1 MKKIL
6 KALFIT
12 LGILLITA
20 GAIALLSMT
29 RMNVFIQRVAVHQL
43 SRAYDTRVTVGSV
56 SVELLNERVEIG
68 DLTVFNPPGFR
79 NTPAMHCGAVKVLF
93 DLRSIFSK
101 EPTIRAVSV
110 EDVDVHLRY
119 ELGEGTNLGGL
130 ARRAA
135 DRDRASVK
143 SDKRNTDREPT
154 GNDPPE
160 SESEND
166 PLRTR
171 REWVIEELRC
181 NGAKVH
187 VSANL
192 LPFTSLSLNLAPFKL
207 EELTEGRKP
216 AGIPKVAGIFVR
228 SIMLETLTLKGLLRP
243 VLKPLVSRLRDEA
256 EGLF

>member
-1 MKKIL
+1 MKKLL
-6 KALFIT
+6 KVLFIV
-12 LGILLITA
+12 LGILLVIA

-29 RMNVFIQRVAVHQL
+29 RMNVFLQRVVVQQL

-56 SVELLNERVEIG
+56 SVDLVRERVEIG
-68 DLTVFNPPGFR
+68 DLTVFNPPSFR

-119 ELGEGTNLGGL
+119 ELGEGTNLGVL

-135 DRDRASVK
+135 DRDRALVK
-143 SDKRNTDREPT
+143 SDKRKTDREAT
-154 GNDPPE
+154 GNDRP
-160 SESEND
+160 ESEND

-171 REWVIEELRC
+171 REWVIEEFRC

-192 LPFTSLSLNLAPFKL
+192 LPFTALALNLAPFKL
-207 EELTEGRKP
+207 EELTEDRTP
-216 AGIPKVAGIFVR
+216 ASIPKVAGIFVR
-228 SIMLETLTLKGLLRP
+228 SVMLETLTLKGLLRP

-256 EGLF
+256 ESLF